1 MKISVNWLKKFA
13 KIGDVSEKELESRI
27 GARLVEIESV
37 EDLGA
42 KYRDVVL
49 AKVVSCV
56 PHPDSDHM
64 HLLKIDDG
72 GAADEIIVRNI
83 AAGVAKESDKIP
95 RDENGHVQVVCGAPN
110 VRENLVVAWLPP
122 TSVVPETFGSDDE
135 LRLSARKL
143 RGILSYGM
151 CASPRELDLYDEH
164 DGIYEV
170 YDFAKNSDTA
180 NDDFTKKLRGNDN
193 LFAKMF
199 DYENDYLLEVENKS
213 LTHRPDTFGILGF
226 ARETAA
232 IFDKKSDDPAWFCEK
247 ANLPAVADKL
257 EKPNVKIADAKL
269 CARYEGQ
276 VFSGFDASRDFDAVK
291 KTLIARSGA
300 RPISPIV
307 DVTNYLM
314 FLTGQPLHAFDYDK
328 LKKVSPTGKPDILVR
343 AAKNGEKLTLL
354 DGREI
359 ELAEK
364 DIVICAGDETKSVP
378 IALAGAMGGAST
390 EIDATTT
397 NVFLESATFNLYNL
411 RGTQFRHGIFSEA
424 ITRFTKGQ
432 PAALTDP
439 VLREAGVELAKLG
452 AKPATEIVENYA
464 ENIPNP
470 AIDLTLTSINAL
482 LGSDYSSHDVY
493 EVLDNLGYET
503 RKNPTGIPD
512 KVRAPWWRTDVHIFE
527 DAAEDVGRVRG
538 FDDIPIDSPT
548 RKFTAVANPPLY
560 DLQHQIRETLKSF
573 GANEVLTYS
582 FLSENL
588 MEKVGQDVNNSYKI
602 VNAISPEL
610 QRIRQSLPPKM
621 LDVAREN
628 LRAGYDK
635 FALFELG
642 QVFQKERSGLDENG
656 LPIIENKLGFVT
668 LDKNPRGGSAF
679 YLAKKYL
686 SELFV
691 KLGLKNVEFREPNS
705 AKTLEQ
711 FNLETNQIASL
722 YEPKRSAQ
730 IFIGCEHLGDIGELQ
745 NKFREQLKLPKFA
758 AIFEVDLNR
767 ILKLLP
773 TQATHYLPVPKFQGT
788 SRDLTFQVDNNIH
801 FAQVEGVI
809 RDSLDELPTNIVT
822 SLSFK
827 DIFATDDATK
837 NLTFHIEFY
846 DREKTINVKFV
857 TKFVARIA
865 VGLGSKFNAKMI

>member
-37 EDLGA
+37 ENLGK
-42 KYRDVVL
+42 KYRDVVV

-72 GAADEIIVRNI
+72 GAADEIIARNI
-83 AAGVAKESDKIP
+83 ALGVAKESDKIP
-95 RDENGHVQVVCGAPN
+95 RDENGYVQVVCGAPN
-110 VRENLVVAWLPP
+110 VREDLVVAWLPP

-170 YDFAKNSDTA
+170 YDFAKNSDTTNA
-180 NDDFTKKLRGNDN
+180 DFTEKLRQKGNS
-193 LFAKMF
+193 FAKMF
-199 DYENDYLLEVENKS
+199 GYENDYLLEVENKS

-226 ARETAA
+226 AREVAA
-232 IFDKKSDDPAWFCEK
+232 IFDKKSEDPAWFREK
-247 ANLPAVADKL
+247 ADAPAVTNKF
-257 EKPNVKIADAKL
+257 EKPNVKISDAKL

-276 VFSGFDASRDFDAVK
+276 VFADFDPSRDFDSVK

-300 RPISPIV
+300 RPVSPIV

-343 AAKNGEKLTLL
+343 AAQNGEKLALL

-390 EIDATTT
+390 EIDTTT
-397 NVFLESATFNLYNL
+397 KNVFLESATFNLYNL

-439 VLREAGVELAKLG
+439 VLRKAADEFAKLG
-452 AKPATEIVENYA
+452 AVPATEIA
-464 ENIPNP
+464 ENFADKIENP
-470 AIDLTLTSINAL
+470 EIDLSRTDINAL
-482 LGSDYSSHDVY
+482 LGSDYPQAQID
-493 EVLDNLGYET
+493 EVLQDLGYEIAKT
-503 RKNPTGIPD
+503 AD
-512 KVRAPWWRTDVHIFE
+512 ADLEKVRAPWWRTDVHIFQ
-527 DAAEDVGRVRG
+527 DIAEDVGRVRG
-538 FDDIPIDSPT
+538 FDDIPIDLPT
-548 RKFTAVANPPLY
+548 RQFTAVANLPLY
-560 DLQHQIRETLKSF
+560 DLQRKIRETLKSF

-588 MEKVGQDVNNSYKI
+588 MKKVGQDVNNSYKI
-602 VNAISPEL
+602 VNAISPDL
-610 QRIRQSLPPKM
+610 QRVRQSLPPKM
-621 LDVAREN
+621 LDIAREN

-635 FALFELG
+635 FAIFELG

-656 LPIIENKLGFVT
+656 LPIIENKLGFVL
-668 LDKNPRGGSAF
+668 LDKNSHADSAF
-679 YLAKKYL
+679 YSAKKYL
-686 SELFV
+686 TELFA
-691 KLGLKNVEFREPNS
+691 KLGLENVEFREPNS
-705 AKTLEQ
+705 TKTLEQ
-711 FNLETNQIASL
+711 FNLKNNQIAPP

-730 IFIGCEHLGDIGELQ
+730 IFIGREHLGDLGELQ
-745 NKFREQLKLPKFA
+745 NKFREQLKLPKFV
-758 AIFEVDLNR
+758 AIFEVDLDK

-773 TQATHYLPVPKFQGT
+773 TNSIHYQPVPKFQGT
-788 SRDLTFQVDNNIH
+788 SRDLTFQVSAATD
-801 FAQVEGVI
+801 FATVESLI
-809 RDSLDELPTNIVT
+809 REKIAKLPTNIT
-822 SLSFK
+822 AHLSAK

-837 NLTFHIEFY
+837 NLTFHIEFF
-846 DREKTINVKFV
+846 DNQRTIDVKFV
-857 TKFVARIA
+857 TKFVTKLAA
-865 VGLGSKFNAKMI
+865 DLDAKLGAKMI